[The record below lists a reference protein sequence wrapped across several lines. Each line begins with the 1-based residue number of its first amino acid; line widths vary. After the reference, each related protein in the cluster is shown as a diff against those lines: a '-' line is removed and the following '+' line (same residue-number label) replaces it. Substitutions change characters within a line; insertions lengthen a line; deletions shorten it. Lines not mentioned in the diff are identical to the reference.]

1 MFAYIINPR
10 TNIKYKINSN
20 EGINILKK
28 YLNYLEDGHNE
39 PCALNTKGT
48 HCIKS
53 KNWDKKYCKRALNKN
68 KDYCKKTKTLVR
80 KSKTYITPCSANQTE
95 KDCVD
100 QDNCTYNTRKGCIEN
115 TSDKDYPCKM
125 YHNNPK
131 ICKRRN
137 CIYSKNGYCRKRTT
151 TKKTSSIRKDS
162 KKTSPIRKLVKK
174 TSPKKSA
181 RKQSPKKSNIYI
193 TPCSANQTEKDC
205 VDQDNC
211 TYNTRKGCIENT
223 SDKDYPCKMYH
234 NNPKICKRRNC
245 IYSKNGYCRKRTTKK
260 TSSIRKD
267 SKKTSPKKKIANHS
281 KRLSAKSY
289 YNTYGLNS
297 LNNKCNNKCLKLI
310 GDKNIPKWI
319 KGDCKKPC
327 R

>member
-115 TSDKDYPCKM
+115 RSDKD
-125 YHNNPK
+125 
-131 ICKRRN
+131 
-137 CIYSKNGYCRKRTT
+137 
-151 TKKTSSIRKDS
+151 D
-162 KKTSPIRKLVKK
+162 
-174 TSPKKSA
+174 
-181 RKQSPKKSNIYI
+181 
-193 TPCSANQTEKDC
+193 
-205 VDQDNC
+205 
-211 TYNTRKGCIENT
+211 
-223 SDKDYPCKMYH
+223 PCKMYH

-310 GDKNIPKWI
+310 GDKNIPPSPTF
-319 KGDCKKPC
+319 CNS
-327 R
+327 